1 MAHDFTAEQF
11 YECVQIQNGCDASRS
26 AATTDAD
33 AAEETRIDRMLN
45 IVWAVTDFEKFAAEI
60 DFAANN

>member
-26 AATTDAD
+26 AATNDAD
-33 AAEETRIDRMLN
+33 AAEEQILN
-45 IVWAVTDFEKFAAEI
+45 IVWAVTDFEKFAAEM